1 MKNNYLTLKDKKG
14 KKKDYRVLLDI
25 KDTSSK
31 LNYLIYTDDKK
42 NSDGSI
48 IAYASSYVLS
58 DKGNIT
64 KMKAISSD
72 EEFKILSNIL
82 ESLEK

>member
-1 MKNNYLTLKDKKG
+1 MKNNYLTLKDKKK

-64 KMKAISSD
+64 KLHALDESS
-72 EEFKILSNIL
+72 EFEFLESILS
-82 ESLEK
+82 SLE

>member
-14 KKKDYRVLLDI
+14 KKKDYRIILDV

-31 LNYLIYTDDKK
+31 LNYIIYTEDKK

-58 DKGNIT
+58 EKGNIT
-64 KMKAISSD
+64 KLKALENS
-72 EEFKILSNIL
+72 EEFDFLDNILS
-82 ESLEK
+82 SLN

>member
-1 MKNNYLTLKDKKG
+1 MTENPRKDKKG

-64 KMKAISSD
+64 KLHALDESS
-72 EEFKILSNIL
+72 EFEFLESILS
-82 ESLEK
+82 SLE